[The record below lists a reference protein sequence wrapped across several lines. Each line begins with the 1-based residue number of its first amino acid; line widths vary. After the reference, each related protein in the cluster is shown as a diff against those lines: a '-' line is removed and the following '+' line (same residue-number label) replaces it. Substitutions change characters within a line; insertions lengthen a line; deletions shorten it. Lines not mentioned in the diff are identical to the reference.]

1 VAYTFPDDSQTLL
14 FANALEEAGLFKAS
28 LYLNMTI
35 GGQYRI
41 QRHAKLMGATDPRW
55 QDAYNKLITAQ
66 VADTIESSL

>member
-1 VAYTFPDDSQTLL
+1 MTYTVPNDSQHRV
-14 FANALEEAGLFKAS
+14 FADALEEAGLFKAS

-55 QDAYNKLITAQ
+55 KEAHDKLTMAQ
-66 VADTIESSL
+66 VTDQIESSI